1 MVGYPNDIVLPKE
14 PAYRLKQL
22 QLLMDEYQAR
32 KRVSAKRTVKYLN
45 FKILVLQ
52 DLITSGTANFEHTMV
67 VWRLMYTTDSLSQAR
82 ETWDVLKAYAENGG
96 IDLDTRGRGSLDQ
109 RFPPE
114 KLK

>member
-45 FKILVLQ
+45 FKILVVQ
-52 DLITSGTANFEHTMV
+52 DLVTSGVANFEHTML
-67 VWRLMYTTDSLSQAR
+67 VWRLMYPIESLSKAKG
-82 ETWDVLKAYAENGG
+82 TWEIMRAYAENGG